1 MQEVDIIKISEDL
14 AVTISQPSSLNWMPI
29 KTDIGQ
35 RSEGKMLAVGMHTSR
50 TIDTWTQQPA
60 ILEINIAVEN
70 FVLRVRQVTPK
81 DRKEA
86 WDSLMDFLPSDIKRY
101 RFHIPLFVSGTRG
114 YNHLKRQDRFRLV
127 TFCFTN
133 GISPHVLREWLWA
146 SGLLQT
152 FDPNKTKKRWK
163 HVEELFV
170 ACENGKINEKFS
182 SWDMY
187 AHCHNDSNCQCRN
200 IGRKVSVKTG
210 KIQERTGVISIS

>member
-1 MQEVDIIKISEDL
+1 MEEAEILKISEEL
-14 AVTISQPSSLNWMPI
+14 AATISQSSSLNWIPI
-29 KTDIGQ
+29 KAGIGQ

-50 TIDTWTQQPA
+50 TIDSWTQQPT
-60 ILEINIAVEN
+60 ILDIDITVEN
-70 FVLRVRQVTPK
+70 FVLQVRQVTPK

-86 WDSLMDFLPSDIKRY
+86 WDNLANFLPSDINRY
-101 RFHIPLFVSGTRG
+101 RYHIPLFVSGTHG
-114 YNHLKRQDRFRLV
+114 YGHLKRQDRFRLV

-170 ACENGKINEKFS
+170 ACENGKINENFT

-187 AHCHNDSNCQCRN
+187 AHCANGSKCQCRN
-200 IGRKVSVKTG
+200 IGRKVSVKSG
-210 KIQERTGVISIS
+210 LIKNLCAPS